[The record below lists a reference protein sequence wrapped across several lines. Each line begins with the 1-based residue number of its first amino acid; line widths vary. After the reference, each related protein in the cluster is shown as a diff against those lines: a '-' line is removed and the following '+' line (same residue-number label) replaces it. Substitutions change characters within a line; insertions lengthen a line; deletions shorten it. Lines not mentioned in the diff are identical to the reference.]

1 MTDCNECA
9 EYGSDFCAQCL
20 EERKVQEDAPAN
32 ATGNVASAPTA
43 VFKTYRVTDKR
54 RKKNAVPR
62 ILKRFK
68 EYTK

>member
-1 MTDCNECA
+1 MTE
-9 EYGSDFCAQCL
+9 SKT
-20 EERKVQEDAPAN
+20 KVEEDAPAN